1 MKFIFLG
8 HACFQID
15 IGKEKLLFDPFL
27 TGNGLAEE
35 AASKVECDYIF
46 LSHAHA
52 DHFGDAIAIAERTGA
67 KVIAIPEVIGLFPKT
82 VINFQPMN
90 LGGTFTAPFGK
101 VKMVQAIH
109 SCGVAGGIPCGFVL
123 SFNDGLTL
131 YFAGDTA
138 LFGDMKLFGKL
149 FDIDYAVLPIGDNYT
164 MGPEDAILA
173 SKFLKAKKVIP
184 VHYNTWPVISQN
196 PDKFKKAAARENVSA
211 VVVKP
216 GESVEL

>member
-1 MKFIFLG
+1 
-8 HACFQID
+8 
-15 IGKEKLLFDPFL
+15 
-27 TGNGLAEE
+27 
-35 AASKVECDYIF
+35 
-46 LSHAHA
+46 
-52 DHFGDAIAIAERTGA
+52 
-67 KVIAIPEVIGLFPKT
+67 
-82 VINFQPMN
+82 MN

-138 LFGDMKLFGKL
+138 LFGDMKLFGEL

-164 MGPEDAILA
+164 MGPKDAILA
-173 SKFLKAKKVIP
+173 AKFLKTKKVIP

-196 PDKFKKAAARENVSA
+196 PEEFKKAAARENVSV

>member
-1 MKFIFLG
+1 
-8 HACFQID
+8 
-15 IGKEKLLFDPFL
+15 
-27 TGNGLAEE
+27 
-35 AASKVECDYIF
+35 
-46 LSHAHA
+46 
-52 DHFGDAIAIAERTGA
+52 
-67 KVIAIPEVIGLFPKT
+67 
-82 VINFQPMN
+82 MN

-164 MGPEDAILA
+164 MGPKDAILA
-173 SKFLKAKKVIP
+173 AKFLKTKKVIP
-184 VHYNTWPVISQN
+184 VH
-196 PDKFKKAAARENVSA
+196 
-211 VVVKP
+211 
-216 GESVEL
+216 